1 MRRAF
6 AFRRPPKMTPGSDR
20 RGAAVGAGVEVEA
33 TMQGLGR
40 LTQINTRSLQ
50 SAMVA
55 ASDWATAKSLREEGS
70 RDCPLKVRLE
80 LGLARSGLTSFGMTA
95 ARGAARSLEIAA
107 FSTRIGGGRR
117 RGHHDG
123 GAPASGTWGQ
133 PRFRPPEGRSATRRS
148 GNGLLARA
156 FDCRNATPC
165 FRHFGGQLDRG
176 VFREIGIPFTAP
188 EGRGTPV
195 WWTPLDTRSLDLITR
210 ARFRR
215 WTNASVTTR
224 PAAST
229 SVVCAGLRDSPAPI
243 AERRG
248 SHG

>member
-1 MRRAF
+1 MELHDQAQATLNRSTYCAGCPKSRLADATVRRH
-6 AFRRPPKMTPGSDR
+6 PKWR
-20 RGAAVGAGVEVEA
+20 K
-33 TMQGLGR
+33 L
-40 LTQINTRSLQ
+40 
-50 SAMVA
+50 
-55 ASDWATAKSLREEGS
+55 
-70 RDCPLKVRLE
+70 
-80 LGLARSGLTSFGMTA
+80 
-95 ARGAARSLEIAA
+95 
-107 FSTRIGGGRR
+107 
-117 RGHHDG
+117 
-123 GAPASGTWGQ
+123 
-133 PRFRPPEGRSATRRS
+133 
-148 GNGLLARA
+148 
-156 FDCRNATPC
+156 
-165 FRHFGGQLDRG
+165 
-176 VFREIGIPFTAP
+176 GIPFTAP